1 MPKHDKLK
9 QAERINMP
17 RNKVVK
23 HAGKL
28 NMPKHDK
35 IKQAERINMRKLD
48 AVSTS
53 ALLSAAQEQSSP
65 ACRTS
70 TDATTTKKKTSTLPE
85 MCMEITEAERI
96 NMPKKKMVK
105 HAGK

>member
-9 QAERINMP
+9 QAERINRP
-17 RNKVVK
+17 
-23 HAGKL
+23 
-28 NMPKHDK
+28 
-35 IKQAERINMRKLD
+35 KLD

-53 ALLSAAQEQSSP
+53 ALLSAAQEQSGP

-70 TDATTTKKKTSTLPE
+70 TDATTTKKKTSTWPA